1 MAFPVCYWLNKYTQT
16 KKMPHQCVKCSRIIP
31 LGSKELLEGCT
42 NCGGRFFFY
51 VKQEQ
56 LEKIKEKKI
65 EIPEYER
72 TSIEND
78 IREIIGAV
86 EEDTPVIL
94 DLESVRVVGD
104 GKFEIDIV
112 NVFNKKRPLIYK
124 LDEGKYLID
133 LASTLQRN
141 VRDLKEI
148 QNPDE
153 KK

>member
-1 MAFPVCYWLNKYTQT
+1 
-16 KKMPHQCVKCSRIIP
+16 MPHQCVKCSRIIP
-31 LGSKELLEGCT
+31 LGSKELLEGCDI
-42 NCGGRFFFY
+42 CGGKFFFY

-56 LEKIKEKKI
+56 LEKIKERKI
-65 EIPEYER
+65 EIPEMER
-72 TSIEND
+72 DAIERD
-78 IREIIGAV
+78 IREIIGTI

-94 DLESVRVVGD
+94 DIESVRVLGD
-104 GKFEIDIV
+104 GKFEIDLV

-124 LDEGKYLID
+124 LEEGKYLID

-153 KK
+153 KG